1 MTDILRGRKGVS
13 KRVRGS
19 PFPVETIVRITKIE
33 RLTRHTR
40 LHTSPKGTLAP
51 RHGAE
56 VSSGFVINK

>member
-40 LHTSPKGTLAP
+40 LHTSRSPEGTLVHP
-51 RHGAE
+51 DTVRK
-56 VSSGFVINK
+56 S